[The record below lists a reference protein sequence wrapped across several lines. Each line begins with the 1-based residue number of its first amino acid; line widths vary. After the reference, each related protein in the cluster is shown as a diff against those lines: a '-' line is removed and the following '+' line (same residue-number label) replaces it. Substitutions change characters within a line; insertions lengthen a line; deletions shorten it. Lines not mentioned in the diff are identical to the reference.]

1 MRKSPFKTAML
12 GMAAL
17 TLAACADQPTAPQAG
32 GPAPEIE
39 AASLAKGGIRGRPKA
54 TMSKAISAPLMTVA
68 GVQAGTLDAVVYL
81 TRIDLDEAGQL
92 VGTTRI
98 IGTAT
103 TAAGSVPVD
112 IIETA
117 PLSINGRS
125 GVATAAAAAAGP
137 TIQST
142 HNTCEVLN
150 LVLGPLH
157 LDLLGLV
164 VDLNQVVLDIVAQ
177 TGAGNLLGNL
187 LCAVVGLLDG
197 VAILS
202 LITNILERINDILA
216 VIPI

>member
-1 MRKSPFKTAML
+1 MRTSPFKTAML

-17 TLAACADQPTAPQAG
+17 TLVSCADQPTAPQAG
-32 GPAPEIE
+32 PAREIGT
-39 AASLAKGGIRGRPKA
+39 ATFARGGIPGRPKA
-54 TMSKAISAPLMTVA
+54 TASKAISAPLMTAA

-81 TRIDLDEAGQL
+81 TRIDLDEGGQL
-92 VGTTRI
+92 VGTTRV

-103 TAAGSVPVD
+103 TAAGTVPVD
-112 IIETA
+112 ITGTA
-117 PLSINGRS
+117 PLSINGTS
-125 GVATAAAAAAGP
+125 GIATAAVAGGA

-177 TGAGNLLGNL
+177 SGAGNLLGNL

-197 VAILS
+197 VA
-202 LITNILERINDILA
+202 LISVITSILERINDILA
-216 VIPI
+216 VLPI